1 MIPIII
7 ILLVAVCVLFFW
19 MSKVAGIIKFLP
31 KAKEVYSFAEAIN
44 LVDLP
49 ILVMTNNDKKL
60 KFILDSGSN
69 GCHIDKNILDTLTIE
84 KNEIVEKTNSV
95 ATGAGIINLSNEKCI
110 LKLKLGNTIFEVPF
124 AVEDL
129 SGPFNFIKEEDGIQI
144 HGILGN
150 NFLEAN
156 GWVLDFAGNIAY
168 MKK

>member
-7 ILLVAVCVLFFW
+7 ILFVAVCVLFFW

-95 ATGAGIINLSNEKCI
+95 ATGAGIINSSNEKCI
-110 LKLKLGNTIFEVPF
+110 LKLKLNNTIFEVPF

-129 SGPFNFIKEEDGIQI
+129 SGPFNFIKEEDGIQV

-156 GWVLDFAGNIAY
+156 GWILDFADNIAY